1 MVQLC
6 MILAIFACHCDAV
19 DFKCVYSVEDWVII
33 DKVYGCSV
41 GNLTVEKGDQ
51 TLVSVFGKHIGKKTN
66 NDVEALNV
74 ENATCTKLPKEMEKS
89 FPNLKALRFSKT
101 NLESIGSDD
110 LKVFPDLRVLCLW
123 ANWLT
128 TLDGNLLVHNPNLE
142 FLNFGTNQIQHIG
155 PNFFAPLKKIV
166 AVYFEDNTC
175 INNTRPFA
183 IDELKFELSV
193 KCPPTIDMVEITL
206 YNTGKLASKND
217 ELTQKIQLLENRI
230 NQLEEHARK

>member
-1 MVQLC
+1 MQLC
-6 MILAIFACHCDAV
+6 LILAIFACHSAAV
-19 DFKCVYSVEDWVII
+19 DFECVYSVDDWVII
-33 DKVYGCSV
+33 DKVYGCLAQ
-41 GNLTVEKGDQ
+41 NMEIEAGDQ
-51 TLVSVFGKHIGKKTN
+51 TLINVFGKHLDDKTN

-101 NLESIGSDD
+101 RLVSVGSDD
-110 LKVFPDLRVLCLW
+110 LKVFPDLKVLCLW

-128 TLDGNLLVHNPNLE
+128 TLDGNLLVHNPNIE

-155 PNFFAPLKKIV
+155 PNFFAPLKKLV

-183 IDELKFELSV
+183 IDELKFELAV
-193 KCPPTIDMVEITL
+193 KCPPSFEMVEITL
-206 YNTGKLASKND
+206 SNFGALATKND
-217 ELTQKIQLLENRI
+217 ELTQKIELLENRL
-230 NQLEEHARK
+230 NELEEHARK